1 MVNVICCCCWFWS
14 VFDFSLWP
22 FIFRIRIQCQTEK
35 GWQKFNLGTSNLNGL
50 GQSSREKTKI
60 WKIRMLSQDMGLQQF
75 HDLFTFPPWWSDKR
89 GNLKISLL
97 FVKVLFKTN
106 PTKPQP
112 SKSVAPFK
120 RYYRKKFLLRRPSE
134 YLYYLITTSWS
145 RCWRIFFPQLL
156 VSYMARGHPWKSNK
170 GVPFNRCVLN
180 VEMSSGKVLIS
191 SLFSYTIID
200 SI

>member
-97 FVKVLFKTN
+97 FVKVLFNTN

-134 YLYYLITTSWS
+134 YLYYLIKLPGVVAEEFFSRNFWS
-145 RCWRIFFPQLL
+145 LIWPEGIPESRI
-156 VSYMARGHPWKSNK
+156 K
-170 GVPFNRCVLN
+170 GFL
-180 VEMSSGKVLIS
+180 S
-191 SLFSYTIID
+191 ID
-200 SI
+200 VCST